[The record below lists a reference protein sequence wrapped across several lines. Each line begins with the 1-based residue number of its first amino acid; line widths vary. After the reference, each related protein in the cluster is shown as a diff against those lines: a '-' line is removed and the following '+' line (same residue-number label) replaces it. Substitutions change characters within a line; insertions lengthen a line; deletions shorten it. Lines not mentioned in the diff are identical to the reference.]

1 MDSLKKSDV
10 KGKRVRVT
18 DDSGCKYVG
27 TVEYVDY
34 QRGKLG
40 ITGAVEGSQ
49 GTKKSLQIFFRS
61 DIKKIV
67 VFDDNPTV
75 FAQVPTQSS
84 TSKATVAAS
93 IKQPSPTYLL
103 MPAGAEYRGGKYK
116 TTTRMV
122 QDNMGSAGET
132 SDNSDKGK
140 TSASPTPSSPSSSE
154 SPSTAA
160 GIGAWKPPAGI
171 ASSRPRNNDS
181 AVYARVSSDT
191 SLAPAQVL
199 SMPRP
204 KPSIRDNRP
213 KNSLFSSVSDRPRV
227 PVTLSVS
234 RDFRG
239 YPCYIIPTV
248 VTVPNLFIG
257 QKEREFVTG
266 VKNFLWSSVDTPPS
280 IITPRNLYYVEMEG
294 DLYEEAVVRL
304 STCNKVGLSMEGE
317 VLGRHGKAS
326 LLVISSQEDVF
337 VFDLINMG
345 VNAFKWGLYSV
356 LRNKEVVK
364 VIHDSRQVSDTLFH
378 QYGLELENVF
388 DTLAGHVVFSNWLV
402 KRENRM
408 AKPLDLAVKD
418 YLGVPEEH
426 LFSPRYSQSSLKSD
440 TSVWLARPL
449 PHYLLV
455 GAARNSMFLL
465 SLANVIEKAI
475 QMPMEMTIKELMM
488 CSVKSTDEVARQM
501 VLAPQYLPTE
511 VQSSLPVWKRD
522 SYTIRG

>member
-1 MDSLKKSDV
+1 MDSLKKADV

-49 GTKKSLQIFFRS
+49 GTKRSLQIFFRS

-75 FAQVPTQSS
+75 FAQIPSQPSRPKT
-84 TSKATVAAS
+84 TAAS
-93 IKQPSPTYLL
+93 NSKQPTSPSYLL

-122 QDNMGSAGET
+122 QHNMGSTGET
-132 SDNSDKGK
+132 SDSSGKGK
-140 TSASPTPSSPSSSE
+140 TSASPPSPSSSE
-154 SPSTAA
+154 SPSKGA
-160 GIGAWKPPAGI
+160 GIRSWKAPTGI
-171 ASSRPRNNDS
+171 TSTRSRNQDS
-181 AVYARVSSDT
+181 PVYARVSSDT
-191 SLAPAQVL
+191 SLAPAHML
-199 SMPRP
+199 SMPRANP
-204 KPSIRDNRP
+204 KVHNIRPIDTQTSSATNRP
-213 KNSLFSSVSDRPRV
+213 KV
-227 PVTLSVS
+227 PATLTMS
-234 RDFRG
+234 RDSAG

-248 VTVPNLFIG
+248 VTVPNLFVG
-257 QKEREFVTG
+257 QKERDFVTG
-266 VKNFLWSSVDTPPS
+266 VKQFLWSSVDTPPS
-280 IITPRNLYYVEMEG
+280 FITPTNLYYVEREG

-304 STCNKVGLSMEGE
+304 SACTKVGLSMEGE
-317 VLGRHGKAS
+317 VLGRHGKSS

-337 VFDLINMG
+337 LFDLMNMG

-356 LRNKEVVK
+356 LRNKELVK
-364 VIHDSRQVSDTLFH
+364 VIHDSRQVSDALFH

-408 AKPLDLAVKD
+408 AKPIHLAVKD

-449 PHYLLV
+449 PHHLLV
-455 GAARNSMFLL
+455 GAARNCMFLL
-465 SLANVIEKAI
+465 SLANIIERAI
-475 QMPMEMTIKELMM
+475 QMPMEMAVKELMM
-488 CSVKSTDEVARQM
+488 CSLESGDEVARQM
-501 VLAPQYLPTE
+501 VLAPQYLPSE
-511 VQSSLPVWKRD
+511 VQSSLPVWKKD
-522 SYTIRG
+522 MYTIRG